1 MRVALF
7 TREYPP
13 EVYGGAG
20 VHVEYLSRELAR
32 RIDVEVRC
40 FGEPRPQPP
49 GITVVAAKPW
59 TALEGPER
67 YRSALGV
74 LSVDLAL
81 AAGLEDI
88 DVAHSHTWYA
98 NMAGH
103 LAGQTYGIPHVM
115 TTHSLE
121 PLRPWKAE
129 QLGEGGYRL
138 SRLCERTT
146 IESAAAVVAVSRAM
160 REDVLRTY
168 PEVDPDRVEVIHNGI
183 DAEEYRPVFA
193 DGRLRAAGI
202 DPDQPVVLFV
212 GRITRQKGIV
222 HLARAA
228 ASIDPAAQV
237 VLLAGAPDTEEIN
250 REMTAAV
257 KEAHEARG
265 RITWIEGLVPRSEV
279 IEMMSHAT
287 VFVCPSVYEPL
298 GIVNLEA
305 MACQTA
311 VVATASGGI
320 PEVVEDGVTG
330 LLVPIEPR
338 PDGTGEP
345 ADPSRFAADLA
356 ARINELVADPA
367 RARDMGAA
375 GRRRVLERFTWSAVA
390 DRTADLY
397 RRAVGDDTAGDASE
411 TVPEWPGPA

>member
-1 MRVALF
+1 VKVALF

-40 FGEPRPQPP
+40 FGEPRPQPE
-49 GITVVAAKPW
+49 GITVIAAKPW
-59 TALEGPER
+59 ESLAGPDR

-81 AAGLEDI
+81 AAGLEGVSI
-88 DVAHSHTWYA
+88 AHSHTWYA

-103 LAGQTYGIPHVM
+103 LAGRTYGIPHVM

-138 SRLCERTT
+138 SSFCERTA
-146 IESAAAVVAVSRAM
+146 IEGAAAVIAVSGAM

-168 PEVDPDRVEVIHNGI
+168 QDVDWGRVEVIHNGI
-183 DAEEYRPVFA
+183 DADEYRPVA
-193 DGRLRAAGI
+193 RDAALRRTGI
-202 DPDQPVVLFV
+202 DPDQPIVLFV

-265 RITWIEGLVPRSEV
+265 RITWVEGLMPRHDV
-279 IEMMSHAT
+279 IELMSHAT

-305 MACQTA
+305 MACGTA
-311 VVATASGGI
+311 VVATATGGI

-330 LLVPIEPR
+330 RLVPIEPR
-338 PDGTGEP
+338 DDGSGEP
-345 ADPSRFAADLA
+345 ADPARFAADLA
-356 ARINELVADPA
+356 SRINELVADPN
-367 RARDMGAA
+367 RAGEMGAA

-390 DRTADLY
+390 DRTVDLY
-397 RRAVGDDTAGDASE
+397 RRVAAAGP
-411 TVPEWPGPA
+411 PER